1 MYVPPRFRP
10 EADAVREFISAAEFG
25 LLITN
30 GDDGKAPAATHLPVM
45 AETTPDEVIVDCHLA
60 RANPQWHELEGQE
73 VLLVLSGPGAYV
85 SPDWYDKPDVP
96 TWNYLAAHLQA
107 RVEYLD
113 EETFR
118 RHLLSLVRRHESRR
132 EDGINPDEWESDF
145 VTRQMRGAVG
155 LRLHVTRLEAAFKL
169 SQNKTDAERRQVIEG
184 LEREGGSSAQAIA
197 AAMRRES

>member
-10 EADAVREFISAAEFG
+10 EAAAVREFITAAEFG

-30 GDDGKAPAATHLPVM
+30 GVDGKAPAATHLPVM
-45 AETTPDEVIVDCHLA
+45 AEATSDEVIVDCHLA
-60 RANPQWHELEGQE
+60 RANPQWHELEGKE

-113 EETFR
+113 HETFR
-118 RHLLSLVRRHESRR
+118 QHLLALVRRHESRR
-132 EDGINPDEWESDF
+132 EGGINPDEWESDF
-145 VTRQMRGAVG
+145 VTQQMRGAVG

-169 SQNKTDAERRQVIEG
+169 SQNKTDAERRQVIKG

-197 AAMRRES
+197 AAMRRD